1 MMPSETCEACGAVMT
16 HEEQLEFLFMCRE
29 CHEQESAYLNQ
40 IFGLIDEH
48 GRPTNQG

>member
-29 CHEQESAYLNQ
+29 CHEQVPHRKSC
-40 IFGLIDEH
+40 
-48 GRPTNQG
+48 